1 MKKRV
6 WQRNITGSPAI
17 IPLCALLCIAFCTS
31 ALGTSLDDIKDPG
44 IKSYTN
50 GELRVR
56 APALNLSSRLLYG
69 EAMRTLKE
77 GNWKEAREKLLLA
90 NDFSSDYA
98 APSYALARISLKQ
111 GDFDFIIYLLSGL
124 KRQSSSFY
132 KRNLLLINLI
142 ITLTAAAGM
151 TLLIYLIL
159 LLIKYSS
166 EINHKITEI
175 YSGRFTFPPAKYIG
189 PVIIAGL
196 LLIRPGL
203 AAYAA
208 LLIIVVW
215 SFTSNMEKG
224 ILISLVVLISI
235 SSFYSEKMN
244 NFVPGLD
251 EYSVTRRLSLINEK
265 GADKETI
272 GLIEEID
279 SPEFTAEINFALGT
293 LMYRKGNLHAAKR
306 YLRQSIAENGDFVE
320 AFINLGNIYFKEG
333 DHDKALNGYRNAVSL
348 DSTNSVAHYNIGQ
361 TCIKNMRFSLSSS
374 ALTKASEFGIERY
387 KRENPASAFADN
399 EILDCGFKKS
409 HLRSIAAREA
419 ENRKLVLIDEV
430 FRSLILMPFNVLWI
444 LFPMSVL
451 AAIFIKKA
459 LPEEWEVFN
468 CDNCDKPVCQNCAK
482 TELGI
487 NLCPDCGSMINGLS
501 SVKVTE
507 ALLRRKRQKAIKRI
521 SSSGWKR
528 MLIFPGG
535 THIYTK
541 KTFTGVLMIFISS
554 IALLSLIWNG
564 FYFKDPRYEFTSPV
578 LWKTIVSL
586 IILTITAIIST
597 RVKKPGINRNYNIL
611 PPQTLVEQN
620 EEEDKTDY
628 DENNRSGEIAIENS
642 KEKEE
647 FFDSFMDAL

>member
-1 MKKRV
+1 MKKRF
-6 WQRNITGSPAI
+6 WQRNITKSPAI
-17 IPLCALLCIAFCTS
+17 ISLCALLCIALCTS
-31 ALGTSLDDIKDPG
+31 ALGNSLDDIKDSG

-50 GELRVR
+50 EELRVG
-56 APALNLSSRLLYG
+56 APALNLSSRLLYS

-77 GNWKEAREKLLLA
+77 GNRKEAKEKLLLA
-90 NDFSSDYA
+90 QDLSSDYA

-111 GDFDFIIYLLSGL
+111 ADFNFIIYLLSGL
-124 KRQSSSFY
+124 KKQSSSFY
-132 KRNLLLINLI
+132 KRNLVLINLI
-142 ITLTAAAGM
+142 ITLTAAVGI

-159 LLIKYSS
+159 LLVKYSS
-166 EINHKITEI
+166 KINHKITEI
-175 YSGRFTFPPAKYIG
+175 YAGRFTFPPAKYIG

-196 LLIRPGL
+196 LLTRPGL
-203 AAYAA
+203 AAYAF
-208 LLIIVVW
+208 LLIIAVW
-215 SFTSNMEKG
+215 SFSSNKEKG
-224 ILISLVVLISI
+224 ILISLIVLISI
-235 SSFYSEKMN
+235 SSFFSEKIN
-244 NFVPGLD
+244 NFVPGID

-265 GADKETI
+265 GADRETI
-272 GLIEEID
+272 SLIEEID
-279 SPEFTAEINFALGT
+279 SPEFSAERNFALGT
-293 LMYRKGNLHAAKR
+293 LMYRRGNLQIAKR
-306 YLRQSIAENGDFVE
+306 YLRQSIEEENDFVE

-333 DHDKALNGYRNAVSL
+333 DYDKALNGYRNAVSI
-348 DSTNSVAHYNIGQ
+348 DSTNSVAQYNIGQ

-387 KRENPASAFADN
+387 KRENPASDFADN
-399 EILDCGFKKS
+399 EILGCGFKKS
-409 HLRSIAAREA
+409 HLRRIAAREA
-419 ENRKLVLIDEV
+419 KNRKLLLIDEI
-430 FRSLILMPFNVLWI
+430 FRNWILLPFSILWL

-468 CDNCDKPVCQNCAK
+468 CDNCDKPVCPKCAG

-487 NLCPDCGSMINGLS
+487 NLCPDCASMINGLS

-507 ALLRRKRQKAIKRI
+507 ALLRRKRQKTIKRI
-521 SSSGWKR
+521 SSARWKR

-541 KTFTGVLMIFISS
+541 KTFTGVLMIFVSS

-578 LWKTIVSL
+578 LWKTIISL

-597 RVKKPGINRNYNIL
+597 RAKKPGITRNYNIL
-611 PPQTLVEQN
+611 PPQTLGEHN
-620 EEEDKTDY
+620 EEEDKRNY
-628 DENNRSGEIAIENS
+628 GENNNSDEVGIKDS

-647 FFDSFMDAL
+647 FFSSFMDAL